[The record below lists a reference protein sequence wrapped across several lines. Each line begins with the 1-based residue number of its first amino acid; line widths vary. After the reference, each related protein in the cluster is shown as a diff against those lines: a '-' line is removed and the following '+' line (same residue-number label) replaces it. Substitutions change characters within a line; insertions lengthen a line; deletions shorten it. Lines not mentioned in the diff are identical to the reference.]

1 VSELQTPVTDLLAL
15 RQVRYRILPHLTP
28 AVSIEDAARQRNISP
43 RQMVKSIL
51 LRDMGGNFALACVPG
66 DCAADPK
73 KVRALLQCRRMTCV
87 SLSEVEQVTGYQPG
101 TVTPLQLK
109 TEMPV
114 IFDMQFK
121 QMQQVTISSGSNMAG
136 LMLDL
141 DDLIALCNPEFA
153 HICRDK

>member
-1 VSELQTPVTDLLAL
+1 
-15 RQVRYRILPHLTP
+15 
-28 AVSIEDAARQRNISP
+28 
-43 RQMVKSIL
+43 
-51 LRDMGGNFALACVPG
+51 MGGNFALACVPG

-87 SLSEVEQVTGYQPG
+87 SLSDVEQVTGYQPG

-109 TEMPV
+109 TKMPV

-121 QMQQVTISSGSNMAG
+121 QMPQVTISSGSNMAG

-141 DDLIALCNPEFA
+141 DDLISLCNPVFA
-153 HICRDK
+153 HICRDQ